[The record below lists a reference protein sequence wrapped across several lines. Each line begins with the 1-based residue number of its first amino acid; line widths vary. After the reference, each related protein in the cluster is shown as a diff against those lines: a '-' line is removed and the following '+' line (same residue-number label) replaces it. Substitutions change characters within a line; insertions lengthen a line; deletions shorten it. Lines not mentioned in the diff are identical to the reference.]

1 MCRLFCVLAC
11 LILVLP
17 LRADDDKF
25 VSENQA
31 KSVRPAKPREE
42 RRPSKRSGDDKK
54 KDDSKKDGTKREVL
68 SADDVKKIAAE
79 KGKDRAVR
87 GKVHEVFVNSSASVV
102 NLNFGPDFKT
112 CFKAVVFQR
121 NFDKWEGGVD
131 ALKKLQ
137 GKTVVVEGVISEYRN
152 TPQIVLNVPSQLKV
166 EK

>member
-1 MCRLFCVLAC
+1 MYRLLTVFVC
-11 LILVLP
+11 LLLVLP
-17 LRADDDKF
+17 LRADDDDKY

-31 KSVRPAKPREE
+31 KSVRPAKTRDE
-42 RRPSKRSGDDKK
+42 RRPSTRGDDKK
-54 KDDSKKDGTKREVL
+54 KNDSKKETL
-68 SADDVKKIAAE
+68 SAEDVKKIRDE

-87 GKVHEVFVNSSASVV
+87 GKVHEVYVNNNKTVV

-121 NFDKWEGGVD
+121 NFDKWEGGID

-137 GKTVVVEGVISEYRN
+137 GKTVVVEGVIGEFRD